1 MLRPIGDK
9 IVVKLIEKNLK
20 TQSGIILSSND
31 PAEAQKGRVVAIG
44 RTVKDVRVGD
54 AILPNW
60 QVATQTKFD
69 DEDYYIVTEENV
81 VMIFD
86 DYIEE
91 TDIVT
96 QQDNLKMMPKL
107 N

>member
-9 IVVKLIEKNLK
+9 IIVKLIKRNLK
-20 TQSGIILSSND
+20 TQSGIILASND
-31 PAEAQKGRVVAIG
+31 PAEAQKGRVLAIG
-44 RTVKDVRVGD
+44 NTVKDVRVGD

-60 QVATQTKFD
+60 QTAQQTKVD
-69 DEDYYIVTEENV
+69 DEEVYILTEENV

-91 TDIVT
+91 TDIIT
-96 QQDNLKMMPKL
+96 QEDNLKMMPNL

>member
-9 IVVKLIEKNLK
+9 IIVKLIKRNLK
-20 TQSGIILSSND
+20 TQSGIILASND
-31 PAEAQKGRVVAIG
+31 PAEAQKGRVLAIG
-44 RTVKDVRVGD
+44 NTVKDVRVGD

-60 QVATQTKFD
+60 QTAQQTKVD
-69 DEDYYIVTEENV
+69 DEEVYILTEENV

-91 TDIVT
+91 TDIIT
-96 QQDNLKMMPKL
+96 QEDNLKMMTNL

>member
-9 IVVKLIEKNLK
+9 IVVKLIKRNLK
-20 TQSGIILSSND
+20 TQSGIILASND
-31 PAEAQKGRVVAIG
+31 PAEAQKGRVLAIG
-44 RTVKDVRVGD
+44 NTVKDVRVGD

-60 QVATQTKFD
+60 QTAQQTKVD
-69 DEDYYIVTEENV
+69 DEEVYIVTEENV

-91 TDIVT
+91 TDIIT
-96 QQDNLKMMPKL
+96 QEDNAKMMPNL

>member
-9 IVVKLIEKNLK
+9 IIVKLIERNLK

-31 PAEAQKGRVVAIG
+31 PAEAQKGRVVAVG
-44 RTVKDVRVGD
+44 NTVKEVRVGD

-60 QVATQTKFD
+60 QTASQTKFE
-69 DEDYYIVTEENV
+69 DEDYWIVTEENV

-86 DYIEE
+86 DFVEE
-91 TDIVT
+91 TDIVRHE
-96 QQDNLKMMPKL
+96 DNLRAFPKL
-107 N
+107 H